1 MKAIQP
7 LQPTSLAD
15 VGLSPTPTRDQM
27 NIVIVG
33 HVDHGKST
41 LVGRMLADTG
51 SIDPAAIA
59 KVRAICEKQGKRFE
73 YAFLLDALEAEQAQ
87 GITID
92 AARCFFQSALRDYI
106 IIDAPGHI
114 EFLKNMISGAARA
127 EAAVLLIDA
136 DEGVQENSRRH
147 GYMLS
152 LLGIRKVVVA
162 VNKMD
167 LVDYDQG
174 VFDAVEAEYRAFLKQ
189 IDVEPAAFIPISA
202 LEGGNVAEP
211 ATTMPWYTGGSILEA
226 MDAFQKDA
234 PLTEAPMRMPV
245 QDIYKFT
252 RTGDTRRIIAGRVS
266 AGTLKV
272 GDAVVFLPSNKRT
285 HIATVEAFAAKGEV
299 TSASAGQSCGV
310 TMTEQIYIGRGDV
323 MCHVDTPLRVSNRL
337 RVNIVWLGRKPLT
350 KGHTYK
356 LKLATYSGLCEVE
369 EFIEVIDASAL
380 DGAGHDDRVERH
392 EVAEVVLSLRDPIA
406 ADLSH
411 ESTETG
417 RFVLVDGYD
426 MAGGGIIREV
436 LPSRSGNAATRW
448 TSEIG
453 AIDRRLRETRHGHRA
468 AVVALHD
475 DIDGNGTALAEALEE
490 SFWTA
495 GRAVYRVR
503 LEDGDMLQPR
513 PGEIA
518 LNSIA
523 FGVVA
528 GLINAGQVVLVT
540 VPWTDD
546 QTQHETLKLAGLESV
561 TTVQVRFNGE
571 SDGDSDWVIDARRG
585 ERAIR
590 DDVKTR
596 LEALV
601 VN

>member
-1 MKAIQP
+1 MIDQ
-7 LQPTSLAD
+7 TSL
-15 VGLSPTPTRDQM
+15 VGAGLKAEVAREQM

-51 SIDPAAIA
+51 SIDPAKIA

-152 LLGIRKVVVA
+152 LLGIRQVVVA

-167 LVDYDQG
+167 LVDYEQG
-174 VFDAVEAEYRAFLKQ
+174 VFDRVEAEYRAFLKQ
-189 IDVEPAAFIPISA
+189 IDVEPAGFIPVSA
-202 LEGGNVAEP
+202 LEGGNVAER
-211 ATTMPWYTGGSILEA
+211 ATTMPWYDGPSILQA
-226 MDAFQKDA
+226 MDAFEKA
-234 PLTEAPMRMPV
+234 RPLTEAPMRMPV
-245 QDIYKFT
+245 QDVYKFT
-252 RTGDTRRIIAGRVS
+252 RTGDTRRIIAGRVTS
-266 AGTLKV
+266 GTLNV

-285 HIATVEAFAAKGEV
+285 TIASVEAFAAKGPV
-299 TSASAGQSCGV
+299 TSASAGESCGV
-310 TMTEQIYIGRGDV
+310 TMTEQIYVGRGDV
-323 MCHVDTPLRVSNRL
+323 MCPADTPARVSNRL
-337 RVNIVWLGRKPLT
+337 RVNIVWLGRKPLQ
-350 KGHTYK
+350 KGLTYK

-411 ESTETG
+411 ESADTG

-436 LPSRSGNAATRW
+436 LPSREGDVASRW
-448 TSEIG
+448 TKEIG
-453 AIDRRLRETRHGHRA
+453 SIDRRLRETRHGHRA
-468 AVVALHD
+468 AVVVLHD
-475 DIDGNGTALAEALEE
+475 DLNGNGTALAEALEE
-490 SFWTA
+490 SLWTG
-495 GRAVYRVR
+495 GRSVYRVR
-503 LEDGDMLQPR
+503 LESDDLLQPR
-513 PGEIA
+513 PGV
-518 LNSIA
+518 LNLKSIA

-528 GLINAGQVVLVT
+528 GLANAGQVLLIT

-546 QTQHETLKLAGLESV
+546 LTQRETLKLPGLEAV
-561 TTVQVRFNGE
+561 PTAQVRFRGE
-571 SDGDSDWVIDARRG
+571 SAGDDDWVLDSSRG
-585 ERAIR
+585 DRALR
-590 DDVKTR
+590 DDAKTR
-596 LEALV
+596 LERLILG
-601 VN
+601 